1 MQCAYLQCL
10 TNVHSKAKALSSKQ
24 AGESNKAIAFQPCIS
39 MVCKTYRSAS
49 RDAPDR
55 YTCICKFSGKKK
67 YISKKPQLP
76 LFIFWR
82 VKHLQLSG
90 QGTTVLTQQQNRTQ
104 QKAHASFKGTRTQSC
119 NACRITGLHA
129 RNLLPAVTKEIHLLQ
144 TPPMVPLLT
153 TAL

>member
-1 MQCAYLQCL
+1 M
-10 TNVHSKAKALSSKQ
+10 HSKAKALSSKR
-24 AGESNKAIAFQPCIS
+24 AGESNKAIAFQPCIL

-55 YTCICKFSGKKK
+55 YTCIYKFSGKKI
-67 YISKKPQLP
+67 YIKKPPIAPIYILESETP
-76 LFIFWR
+76 PAVR
-82 VKHLQLSG
+82 AGNYSTH
-90 QGTTVLTQQQNRTQ
+90 TQQQNRTQ

-119 NACRITGLHA
+119 NACRITGLHT
-129 RNLLPAVTKEIHLLQ
+129 RNLLPAVTKELHLLQ